1 MKGLW
6 AAALVFVSAA
16 AFAQSDS
23 VLGNWRDP
31 TGSTI
36 QIYRCDKLVCA
47 RVVGLRKDAP
57 SRVDGKNPN
66 PALRSRPLCGLEI
79 GTNFRVAT
87 PGRAEDGR
95 LYDPQSGYTYSG
107 SMTLDG
113 NKLKLRGYIGLSIF
127 GRTEV
132 WTRAPAGFVPC
143 RP

>member
-1 MKGLW
+1 MKVVWL
-6 AAALVFVSAA
+6 AALVFVSAGA
-16 AFAQSDS
+16 CAQSNS
-23 VLGNWRDP
+23 LLGNWRNP

-36 QIYRCDKLVCA
+36 QIYPCGSLVCA
-47 RVVGLRKDAP
+47 RLVGTRKGAP
-57 SRVDGKNPN
+57 SRVDAKNPN
-66 PALRSRPLCGLEI
+66 SALRSRPLCGLEI
-79 GTNFRVAT
+79 GTNFRLVK

-95 LYDPQSGYTYSG
+95 LYDPESGNTYSG

-113 NKLKLRGYIGLSIF
+113 NKLKLRGYIGLALL